1 MSKES
6 PKIVTANR
14 LRDGAVVFL
23 AANEQWAEKVDT
35 AVVANTAD
43 EEANL
48 LAIAAAAVKAC
59 KVVDVAA
66 IEISS
71 LTTHE
76 PSRLRERIRQ
86 VGPTVRP
93 DLGRAI

>member
-1 MSKES
+1 MSKDL

-23 AANEQWAEKVDT
+23 AADAKWTEKVDT

-48 LAIAAAAVKAC
+48 LAIGAAAVKAC
-59 KVVDVAA
+59 QVVDVAA

-71 LTTHE
+71 VTTHE

-86 VGPTVRP
+86 IGPTVRP